1 MTAKKAGNILTGPV
15 ALFRGEVG
23 ADAAAITTEI
33 GYTEDGLQLSYNDT
47 ITNLEVD
54 EEIFPVGATRTG
66 VEMTLSFQMA
76 EATLEN
82 FLFAY
87 GLAADAYDDA
97 TKTLEIDPTADV
109 EYVSLKATG
118 QAPSG
123 GTRTYVFPK
132 VAVRGQRQ
140 SAIRKGQ
147 KILIPVEVAVYKGED
162 APGIITDVPAT
173 PPTTTSS

>member
-54 EEIFPVGATRTG
+54 EEIFPVGATRTA
-66 VEMTLSFQMA
+66 VDMKLSFQIA
-76 EATLEN
+76 EATLEH

-87 GLAADAYDDA
+87 GLAADAYDSA
-97 TKTLEIDPTADV
+97 AKTLEIDPTA
-109 EYVSLKATG
+109 EINYVSIKATG

-123 GTRTYVFPK
+123 GTRTFVFPK
-132 VAVRGQRQ
+132 VAAGGQRQ

-147 KILIPVEVAVYKGED
+147 KILIPVELTVYKGDD
-162 APGIITDVPAT
+162 APGVITDTDA
-173 PPTTTSS
+173 PTAP